1 MVYAQASIIGTVKD
15 TSGAVLPGV
24 TVEAASPVL
33 IEKVRTAV
41 TDGNGIFQITEL
53 RPGTYTVTFSLTGF
67 STVKRDGVELRGD
80 SITQLN
86 VDLRVGGL
94 EETVTVTGESP
105 TVDVQSTTR
114 QQVITRDVINTIPTG
129 RNYTSLGQMIT
140 GVNTTASDQGG
151 ALGDPMASLTIHG
164 SRTTDQR
171 VMQNGVNTMT
181 LQAGGNIGIAVPN
194 PGMASEVTIDTSAV
208 SAEQPMGGIRI
219 NYIPRDGG
227 NRFQGSF
234 FFAFA
239 NENTQGNNLTPDLIA
254 RGLTLANSV
263 KSLWDVNPAFGGPI
277 KRDKLWFWF
286 TGRYNGADNYAA
298 GMFVNKNAYNP
309 NAWTYE
315 ADRSQPAANLNT
327 WADAQVRFTTQLAPK
342 HKFSFTWDQQARC
355 SCPGGPGTTGVTATR
370 SPEAAGFFRSPTQR
384 LLHAEWTS
392 PMTSRLLLEVV
403 GLHRTERWGF
413 VHPQNSLRSDF
424 ITQDQTELLSQMI
437 PALEQSNNLSY
448 RSRPNY
454 NDTWVPNYFYR
465 FAASYVTGTHAF
477 KAGFT
482 EVIGFHDQT
491 DYTQHPPL
499 EYRLNNGVPNLITQR
514 AFPIRYKSDLNSDLG
529 IFVQDRWS
537 LNRVTATL
545 GMRFDYFKSGFPEQT
560 LGPSPLTP
568 NRNLSFPA
576 SDNISWKDITPRLGA
591 TYDVM
596 GDGKTALK
604 VSLNKYLASQTLDNI
619 GRNPNPVLRL
629 VNQASRSWDDRG
641 GLGINGDYVPQC
653 DLLNPLANGECG
665 RLDNV
670 AFGLPSTSFTQY
682 SEDLLTGWGNRGFN
696 WEFTTGVQR
705 EIIPRVSL
713 DVSYFRRWY
722 GNFRVTDN
730 LALTRADFDEFS
742 IPAPTSPA
750 GVPALP
756 TTGTI
761 TGLFDV
767 KPDKFGQAVNLVT
780 LSKNYGKQI
789 EHFNGVDANVNVRLV
804 GGALLSGGIAWGK
817 SVRDNCEIA
826 EQIPE
831 TPPTGAEGV
840 TLGWSDLATGL
851 APGGP
856 IVRLPLQ
863 WCHNESPFLTQA
875 KMFGSYVIPKI
886 EVLLSGTFQSTPGP
900 EIRANYNAPNS
911 VIVPSLGRVLA
922 GNQANQVVTVV
933 EPLAYYGERLNAMD
947 LRIGKIIR
955 YAGVRTNINFDIFNV
970 FNADTVL
977 TENPTFG
984 APYRRPTGIIQAR
997 FLKIGATIDF

>member
-1 MVYAQASIIGTVKD
+1 
-15 TSGAVLPGV
+15 
-24 TVEAASPVL
+24 
-33 IEKVRTAV
+33 
-41 TDGNGIFQITEL
+41 
-53 RPGTYTVTFSLTGF
+53 
-67 STVKRDGVELRGD
+67 
-80 SITQLN
+80 
-86 VDLRVGGL
+86 
-94 EETVTVTGESP
+94 
-105 TVDVQSTTR
+105 
-114 QQVITRDVINTIPTG
+114 
-129 RNYTSLGQMIT
+129 
-140 GVNTTASDQGG
+140 
-151 ALGDPMASLTIHG
+151 
-164 SRTTDQR
+164 
-171 VMQNGVNTMT
+171 
-181 LQAGGNIGIAVPN
+181 
-194 PGMASEVTIDTSAV
+194 
-208 SAEQPMGGIRI
+208 
-219 NYIPRDGG
+219 
-227 NRFQGSF
+227 
-234 FFAFA
+234 
-239 NENTQGNNLTPDLIA
+239 
-254 RGLTLANSV
+254 
-263 KSLWDVNPAFGGPI
+263 
-277 KRDKLWFWF
+277 
-286 TGRYNGADNYAA
+286 
-298 GMFVNKNAYNP
+298 
-309 NAWTYE
+309 
-315 ADRSQPAANLNT
+315 
-327 WADAQVRFTTQLAPK
+327 
-342 HKFSFTWDQQARC
+342 
-355 SCPGGPGTTGVTATR
+355 
-370 SPEAAGFFRSPTQR
+370 
-384 LLHAEWTS
+384 
-392 PMTSRLLLEVV
+392 
-403 GLHRTERWGF
+403 
-413 VHPQNSLRSDF
+413 
-424 ITQDQTELLSQMI
+424 
-437 PALEQSNNLSY
+437 
-448 RSRPNY
+448 
-454 NDTWVPNYFYR
+454 
-465 FAASYVTGTHAF
+465 
-477 KAGFT
+477 
-482 EVIGFHDQT
+482 
-491 DYTQHPPL
+491 
-499 EYRLNNGVPNLITQR
+499 
-514 AFPIRYKSDLNSDLG
+514 
-529 IFVQDRWS
+529 
-537 LNRVTATL
+537 
-545 GMRFDYFKSGFPEQT
+545 
-560 LGPSPLTP
+560 
-568 NRNLSFPA
+568 
-576 SDNISWKDITPRLGA
+576 
-591 TYDVM
+591 
-596 GDGKTALK
+596 
-604 VSLNKYLASQTLDNI
+604 
-619 GRNPNPVLRL
+619 